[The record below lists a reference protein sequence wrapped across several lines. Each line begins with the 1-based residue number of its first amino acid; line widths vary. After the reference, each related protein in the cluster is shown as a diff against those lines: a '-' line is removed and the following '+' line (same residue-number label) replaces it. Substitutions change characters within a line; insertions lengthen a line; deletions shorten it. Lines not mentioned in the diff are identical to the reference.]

1 MSTITK
7 TIMHNG
13 IEIRRSDE
21 LTASDAYLHR
31 HPMQWVVDTH
41 VTKWGFK
48 TLALAQQFIDGF
60 IEAESTKTYGDFS
73 GNYWIVRPVDGK
85 FTEIALT
92 REEYNALRAQRTAQ

>member
-1 MSTITK
+1 MTTITK
-7 TIMHNG
+7 TIMHSG
-13 IEIRRSDE
+13 VEIRRSDE

-48 TLALAQQFIDGF
+48 TLALAQQFIDDT
-60 IEAESTKTYGDFS
+60 IKAEATKTYGDFS

-85 FTEIALT
+85 FTEIAIT
-92 REEYNALRAQRTAQ
+92 REECNTLRAQRTAQ